1 MCIKTERMN
10 SQPPQLEE
18 SPDSNSRAI
27 YSEKSVFLTAKV
39 KADISNEIHLVT
51 KNIST
56 AFGVLGFI
64 SLHK

>member
-10 SQPPQLEE
+10 SQPPRLEE

-39 KADISNEIHLVT
+39 KADISNEIHLIT

-56 AFGVLGFI
+56 AFGVL
-64 SLHK
+64 